1 MNLKEQ
7 KYIILEIIPTAI
19 HPSKGDIIQLS
30 ALKLDGLQLLDRF
43 DYRLHE
49 DLIANKDFKDLTSYD
64 KELFTYKDSTKD
76 ILTEFKIWI
85 EDLPLLIIDN
95 DYTKNFLETIKNNK
109 ESIFKYLDKEY
120 QDNII
125 EVLIEEYNLEPS
137 NYIVDLLYECLI
149 KKL

>member
-1 MNLKEQ
+1 MNLKNQ

-43 DYRLHE
+43 DYRLTE
-49 DLIANKDFKDLTSYD
+49 DLIENKDFKDLISYD
-64 KELFTYKDSTKD
+64 KESFIYKDSTKD
-76 ILTEFKIWI
+76 ILNEFKIWI

-95 DYTKNFLETIKNNK
+95 VYTKNFLETIENNK
-109 ESIFKYLDKEY
+109 ESVFKYLDKEY

-125 EVLIEEYNLEPS
+125 EELIEEYNLEPS